1 MQVSVLGDPFNFKS
15 PLEGFLPKHWIKEY
29 WVRGFYITAV
39 AGSTGGCS
47 LVVMSKGT
55 PYTNQAYQV
64 HMQPSV
70 IFAQR
75 IMRFFSLVPLEE
87 RGMSTLPM
95 TLQVAES
102 VPIKWINTK
111 WTEGYYIT
119 SMAYF
124 QGKWVFIMSKNASF
138 VDQHVELDFQHP
150 SEGYLKWATG
160 GTVPALACTLFQLC
174 MNWRVLAS
182 DLGWQCLRERHTGL
196 SACASYIHLTW

>member
-1 MQVSVLGDPFNFKS
+1 MAFTLLQLLAAQGDAPWLSCRKA
-15 PLEGFLPKHWIKEY
+15 LPTQT
-29 WVRGFYITAV
+29 RPTR
-39 AGSTGGCS
+39 
-47 LVVMSKGT
+47 L
-55 PYTNQAYQV
+55 

-102 VPIKWINTK
+102 FPIKWINTK

-124 QGKWVFIMSKNASF
+124 QGKWVFIMSKNAGF